1 MENFSTGGST
11 HNNMNQV
18 NAQSHLRVHL
28 ANFLEHDALVTGATT
43 REMLEHIKTEHEQLY
58 LHMMLPYGKLT
69 PEEQLQRILTLVGQA
84 LDTLEEWKLVVV
96 DKVGKSRAGCD
107 KASEV
112 WRSAKVANRL
122 DKYLKWLFG
131 SAPHGLKDYAL
142 KKRRQYGHQG
152 FAYDLD
158 KDLASRNATDTQAP
172 DWSSNVSDDEM
183 PI

>member
-112 WRSAKVANRL
+112 WRSVKVANSL

-131 SAPHGLKDYAL
+131 SAPQGLKDYAL

-152 FAYDLD
+152 FVYDLEQ
-158 KDLASRNATDTQAP
+158 DLLTRSATDTHGPGWA
-172 DWSSNVSDDEM
+172 SDKTDMDM
-183 PI
+183 PF